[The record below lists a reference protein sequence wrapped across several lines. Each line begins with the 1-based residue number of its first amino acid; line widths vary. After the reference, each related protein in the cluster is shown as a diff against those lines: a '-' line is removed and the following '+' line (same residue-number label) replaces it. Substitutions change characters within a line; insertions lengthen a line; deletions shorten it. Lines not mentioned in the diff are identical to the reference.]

1 MIASPLL
8 MQAKMQE
15 SRRSALKP
23 RKKARKPGSRK
34 TAGGT
39 AAGRTTDRPAPA
51 EPGPPAAP
59 QVPSTAVAAGRPP
72 ARPPKP
78 RLGLTPRAIYEF
90 LDQHLIGQERAKRAI
105 AIAAYNHHKRCAL
118 PAADKHLL
126 RKSNVLL
133 IGPTGSGK
141 THLVRTLA
149 QCLDVPLSIADATE
163 YTEAGYYGKDV
174 ELLVAELLFRAN
186 QNVAKAQ
193 SGVIFIDEIDKLA
206 RRAQSY
212 KTGGGTRDIGGE
224 GVQQGLLKL
233 LEGRELLV
241 PTSLTPQQGRPELV
255 QLDTTDIL
263 FIAAGTFSD
272 LYDYTGSG
280 ARAIGFGGDPAE
292 RSGRSGRTGPAAPR
306 GAAPRVRTEDLIA
319 YGMLAELLGRLP
331 VRVQLDALTED
342 ELCAV
347 LTLPQGA
354 LVREY
359 DYLLHLDGVQLDWSE
374 PALRELARAAI
385 GQRCGARGLRSLMET
400 VCEDLM
406 FEAPERRGQT
416 VHLTAD
422 YVRARLERA
431 AGHRD

>member
-1 MIASPLL
+1 V
-8 MQAKMQE
+8 
-15 SRRSALKP
+15 R
-23 RKKARKPGSRK
+23 
-34 TAGGT
+34 
-39 AAGRTTDRPAPA
+39 
-51 EPGPPAAP
+51 
-59 QVPSTAVAAGRPP
+59 
-72 ARPPKP
+72 ARPP
-78 RLGLTPRAIYEF
+78 LTPRAIYQY
-90 LDQHLIGQERAKRAI
+90 LDLHLIGQERAKRAV

-118 PAADKHLL
+118 PAAEKHLL

-149 QCLDVPLSIADATE
+149 QCLAVPLSIADATE

-186 QNVAKAQ
+186 QSVARAQ
-193 SGVIFIDEIDKLA
+193 TGVIFIDEIDKLA

-233 LEGRELLV
+233 LEGREVLV
-241 PTSLTPQQGRPELV
+241 PTSLQPQPGRQEVV
-255 QLDTTDIL
+255 QIDTSDIL

-272 LYDYTGSG
+272 LHEYASG
-280 ARAIGFGGDPAE
+280 GGRAIGFGGDE
-292 RSGRSGRTGPAAPR
+292 DGSGRRGR
-306 GAAPRVRTEDLIA
+306 GAARPLRTEDLIA

-331 VRVQLDALTED
+331 VRVQLEPLSED

-347 LTLPQGA
+347 LTVPPGA
-354 LVREY
+354 LLREY
-359 DYLLHLDGVQLDWSE
+359 SYLLHLDGV
-374 PALRELARAAI
+374 ELIWEDSAQHAIARAALL
-385 GQRCGARGLRSLMET
+385 QRCGARGLRSLVEA

-416 VHLTAD
+416 VRIDGD
-422 YVRARLERA
+422 YVRQRLGGAFTRL
-431 AGHRD
+431 D